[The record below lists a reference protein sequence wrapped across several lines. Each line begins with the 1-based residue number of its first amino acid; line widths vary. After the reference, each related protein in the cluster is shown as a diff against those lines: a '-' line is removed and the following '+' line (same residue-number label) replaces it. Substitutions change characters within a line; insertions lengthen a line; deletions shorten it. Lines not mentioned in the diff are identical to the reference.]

1 MAGLTLS
8 MSYVQSRYFVRD
20 IHKPMTN
27 TYKEPRNMAY
37 QIHIGRLPNTDEIK
51 INRPSWPKTY
61 LGPSNRLSFNL
72 LIPPKLKRKI

>member
-1 MAGLTLS
+1 

-27 TYKEPRNMAY
+27 AYKEPRNMAY

-51 INRPSWPKTY
+51 INRRIWPKTY
-61 LGPSNRLSFNL
+61 KLSNNRLSFDL
-72 LIPPKLKRKI
+72 LIPTKLKRKI